1 MRYAQDMK
9 RVRTFATACVAV
21 LLVGGTVY
29 AWQNKTALLAKLG
42 KKQSQNTQ
50 QNVDTGKEQAQL
62 LNTQQIGEVLG
73 ETQKN
78 IVDTV
83 QTVQS
88 TVGDTFSQILSSVT
102 TQDQKIEIDKA
113 VQQVQ
118 QKAANIPQEIFEKA
132 RYEYCKQVVSD
143 YENR

>member
-1 MRYAQDMK
+1 M
-9 RVRTFATACVAV
+9 FATACMTI

-29 AWQNKTALLAKLG
+29 AWQNKTTLLSRFGKIPQKNEQTTDTEKQEKL
-42 KKQSQNTQ
+42 
-50 QNVDTGKEQAQL
+50 A

-83 QTVQS
+83 QTIQS
-88 TVGDTFSQILSSVT
+88 TVGDTVSQIVTSAT

-118 QKAANIPQEIFEKA
+118 QQAANIPQEIFEKA

-143 YENR
+143 YEKR

>member
-1 MRYAQDMK
+1 VRYAQDMSF
-9 RVRTFATACVAV
+9 VRMFATACVTI
-21 LLVGGTVY
+21 LLVGGTAY
-29 AWQNKTALLAKLG
+29 AWQNKTTLLSRFG
-42 KKQSQNTQ
+42 KKPPQNTQ
-50 QNVDTGKEQAQL
+50 QNADSGKDQKLAL
-62 LNTQQIGEVLG
+62 DTQQIGEVLG

-83 QTVQS
+83 QTIQS
-88 TVGDTFSQILSSVT
+88 TVGDTVSQIVTSVT

-118 QKAANIPQEIFEKA
+118 QQAANIPQEIFEKA

-143 YENR
+143 YEKR